1 MSDSLGGNAKT
12 LMFVNLAP
20 TQWNGQE
27 TLSSLLYA
35 SRAKAISN
43 KAFKQDESEEI
54 TRLKQVI
61 SQLSKQL
68 QAQQHSLDTTGPV
81 QTRGHGHE

>member
-12 LMFVNLAP
+12 LMFVNLSP

-35 SRAKAISN
+35 SRAKQISN

-54 TRLKQVI
+54 SRLKQVR
-61 SQLSKQL
+61 
-68 QAQQHSLDTTGPV
+68 P
-81 QTRGHGHE
+81 R